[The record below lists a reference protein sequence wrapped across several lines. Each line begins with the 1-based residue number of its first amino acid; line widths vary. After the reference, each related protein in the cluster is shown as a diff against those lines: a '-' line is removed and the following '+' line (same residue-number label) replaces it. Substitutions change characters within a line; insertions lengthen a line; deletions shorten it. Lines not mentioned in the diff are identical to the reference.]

1 MGVKLFESSIQRF
14 QFACGYGSM
23 SIFRMRYQSGVAS
36 RIGKIHLSNWTNR
49 ISIESLIGILIGES
63 QNGFVISIQL
73 LLMDFGLCFLML
85 ALKLLVASCYF
96 ASCDCQKETES
107 NILKSWLHQ
116 RMYGIG
122 GRTLERTKWK
132 HTIRLRTTQANQ
144 MDNATHAISIM
155 FVS

>member
-1 MGVKLFESSIQRF
+1 
-14 QFACGYGSM
+14 M
-23 SIFRMRYQSGVAS
+23 SIFRMRYQSGMAS

-96 ASCDCQKETES
+96 ASCECQKETES
-107 NILKSWLHQ
+107 NILKSWLQQ

-122 GRTLERTKWK
+122 GRTLEHTKWNTPFSWERHK
-132 HTIRLRTTQANQ
+132 QIKWITQPMQYLLCLFLKFQAFDTEHTHNTRT
-144 MDNATHAISIM
+144 
-155 FVS
+155 